1 MDLETGAGK
10 VLPVYIEEEMQKSY
24 IDYAMSVIVQ
34 RALPDVRDG
43 LKPVHRRI
51 LYAMQEAGMASNKPY
66 KKSARIVG
74 EVLGKYHPHGD
85 ISVYDAIVRLA
96 QNFSTR
102 YLMVDGHGNFGSVD
116 GDSAAAMR
124 YTEVRMAKVA
134 EVMLEDIEKET
145 VDFVPNYDESLKEP
159 SVLPAKVPAL
169 LINGSSGIAVGMAT
183 NIPPHNL
190 SEVVDGLVML
200 IDNQEVEL
208 PELMAVIKGPDFPT
222 GATIL
227 GTDGIRSAYT
237 TGRGVVKIRAQAEIE
252 PMQKGKHRIVVTELP
267 YQVNKARLIE
277 AIAQL
282 VKDGVIEGI
291 TDLRDESDR
300 RGMRVVIELRNDVV
314 PDVILNQLYKHTKL
328 QDSFGIIMLALV
340 DGHPRVLNLKQILVY
355 YLEHQKE
362 VITRRTRYELGK
374 AKDRAHILEGLK
386 IALDNLDAVISTI
399 RSSATADIAKAAL
412 VEKFTLSLRQAQA
425 ILDMRLQRLTGL
437 ERKKIDDEYIDVMET
452 IDWLESVLADEQK
465 VLNIIKEDLLEMKKK
480 FGDARRTVLSLDTSS
495 MDIEDLIAE
504 EDIVITISH
513 QGYIKRQTL
522 DNFRN
527 QKRGGVGKTGGSGK
541 KNDDCAEHLF
551 LSTTHHNI
559 LFFTNKGRV
568 YRQKGYEIPEAGRT
582 AKGTAII
589 NLLPIE
595 QGEKITA
602 VIPVKE
608 FKAEQYMFMATDKGT
623 VKKTN
628 LEDFDSARKVGL
640 IAINLDDNEQL
651 IGVELTDGNTEI
663 ILATRN
669 GIAIR
674 FDEQDVRPMGRTAH
688 GVRGIQL
695 NYGDVVIAMDSVKNE
710 TDEVLTATEQGLGK
724 RTAVG
729 EYRKQTRGG
738 KGVINI
744 KVNDKTGIVVGMK
757 VINPEQ
763 EIMMITAAGIIIRID
778 VEGISQFGRNAQ
790 GVKLMTL
797 NDDDKVVSLA
807 AVQQDNT
814 DCGESDG
821 SDDAAI
827 ETDAET
833 VVSEEVTAEE
843 VVTTEE

>member
-1 MDLETGAGK
+1 MDLENNGGK

-24 IDYAMSVIVQ
+24 IDYAMSVIIQ

-85 ISVYDAIVRLA
+85 FSVYEAIVRLA
-96 QNFSTR
+96 QDFSTR

-116 GDSAAAMR
+116 GDGAAAMR
-124 YTEVRMAKVA
+124 YTEVRMAKIA
-134 EVMLEDIEKET
+134 EMMLEDIEKET

-159 SVLPAKVPAL
+159 SVLPSKVPAI
-169 LINGSSGIAVGMAT
+169 LINGSAGIAVGMAT

-190 SEVVDGLVML
+190 SEVVNGLVML
-200 IDNQEVEL
+200 IDNPDTEIPQ
-208 PELMAVIKGPDFPT
+208 LMTAIKGPDFPT
-222 GATIL
+222 GASIL

-237 TGRGVVKIRAQAEIE
+237 TGRGVVKIRAKAEIE
-252 PMQKGKHRIVVTELP
+252 PMAKGKHRIVVSEIP

-277 AIAQL
+277 SIAQL

-300 RGMRVVIELRNDVV
+300 RGMRVVIELKSDVV
-314 PDVILNQLYKHTKL
+314 PDVVLNQLYKHTQL
-328 QDSFGIIMLALV
+328 QSSFGIIMLALV
-340 DGHPRVLNLKQILVY
+340 NGQPRVLNLKQILEY
-355 YLEHQKE
+355 YLAHQKD

-399 RSSATADIAKAAL
+399 RSSATADIAKTAL
-412 VEKFTLSLRQAQA
+412 IEKFSLSMRQAQA

-437 ERKKIDDEYIDVMET
+437 ERKKIDDEYVDVMET
-452 IDWLESVLADEQK
+452 IDWLESVLADEHK
-465 VLNIIKEDLLEMKKK
+465 VMNIIKEDLLEVKKK
-480 FGDARRTVLSLDTSS
+480 FGDERRTEISLDTSE

-504 EDIVITISH
+504 EDIVVTISH

-541 KNDDCAEHLF
+541 KADDCAEHLF

-589 NLLPIE
+589 NLLPLE

-608 FKAEQYMFMATDKGT
+608 FIEDHFMFMATNKGT

-628 LEDFDSARKVGL
+628 LKDFDSTRKSGL
-640 IAINLDDNEQL
+640 IAINLDDDEDL
-651 IGVELTDGNTEI
+651 IGVEMTNGSSEI
-663 ILATRN
+663 VLATRN
-669 GIAIR
+669 GTAIR

-688 GVRGIQL
+688 GVRGITL
-695 NYGDVVIAMDSVKNE
+695 NYGDAVVAMDSVGSE
-710 TDEVLTATEQGLGK
+710 ECEVLTATELGMGK
-724 RTAVG
+724 RTSVS

-744 KVNDKTGIVVGMK
+744 KITEKTGAVVGMR
-757 VINPEQ
+757 VINPQQ

-778 VEGISQFGRNAQ
+778 VDGISQFGRNAQ

-807 AVQQDNT
+807 AVHHD
-814 DCGESDG
+814 ESED
-821 SDDAAI
+821 
-827 ETDAET
+827 
-833 VVSEEVTAEE
+833 
-843 VVTTEE
+843 

>member
-1 MDLETGAGK
+1 MDLENNGGK

-24 IDYAMSVIVQ
+24 IDYAMSVIIQ

-85 ISVYDAIVRLA
+85 FSVYEAIVRLA
-96 QNFSTR
+96 QDFSTR

-116 GDSAAAMR
+116 GDGAAAMR
-124 YTEVRMAKVA
+124 YTEVRMAKIA
-134 EVMLEDIEKET
+134 EMMLEDIEKET

-159 SVLPAKVPAL
+159 SVLPSKVPAI
-169 LINGSSGIAVGMAT
+169 LINGSAGIAVGMAT

-190 SEVVDGLVML
+190 SEVVNGLVML
-200 IDNQEVEL
+200 IDNPDTEIPQ
-208 PELMAVIKGPDFPT
+208 LMTAIKGPDFPT
-222 GATIL
+222 GASIL

-237 TGRGVVKIRAQAEIE
+237 TGRGVVKIRAKAEIE
-252 PMQKGKHRIVVTELP
+252 PMAKGKHRIVVSEIP

-277 AIAQL
+277 SIAQL

-300 RGMRVVIELRNDVV
+300 RGMRVVIELKSDVV
-314 PDVILNQLYKHTKL
+314 PDVVLNQLYKHTQL
-328 QDSFGIIMLALV
+328 QSSFGIIMLALV
-340 DGHPRVLNLKQILVY
+340 NGQPRVLNLKQILEY
-355 YLEHQKE
+355 YLAHQKD

-386 IALDNLDAVISTI
+386 VALDNLDAVISTI
-399 RSSATADIAKAAL
+399 RSSATADIAKTAL
-412 VEKFTLSLRQAQA
+412 IEKFSLSMRQAQA

-437 ERKKIDDEYIDVMET
+437 ERKKIDDEYVDVMET
-452 IDWLESVLADEQK
+452 IDWLESVLADEHK
-465 VLNIIKEDLLEMKKK
+465 VMNIIKEDLLEVKKK
-480 FGDARRTVLSLDTSS
+480 FGDERRTEISLDTSE

-504 EDIVITISH
+504 EDIVVTISH

-541 KNDDCAEHLF
+541 KADDCAEHLF

-589 NLLPIE
+589 NLLPLE

-608 FKAEQYMFMATDKGT
+608 FIEDHFMFMATNKGT

-628 LEDFDSARKVGL
+628 LKDFDSTRKSGL
-640 IAINLDDNEQL
+640 IAINLDDDEDL
-651 IGVELTDGNTEI
+651 IGVEMTNGSSEI
-663 ILATRN
+663 VLATRN
-669 GIAIR
+669 GTAIR

-688 GVRGIQL
+688 GVRGITL
-695 NYGDVVIAMDSVKNE
+695 NYGDAVVAMDSVGSE
-710 TDEVLTATEQGLGK
+710 ECEVLTATELGMGK
-724 RTAVG
+724 RTAVS

-744 KVNDKTGIVVGMK
+744 KITEKTGAVVGMR
-757 VINPEQ
+757 VINPQQ

-778 VEGISQFGRNAQ
+778 VDGISQFGRNAQ

-807 AVQQDNT
+807 AVHHD
-814 DCGESDG
+814 ESED
-821 SDDAAI
+821 
-827 ETDAET
+827 
-833 VVSEEVTAEE
+833 
-843 VVTTEE
+843 

>member
-1 MDLETGAGK
+1 MIRSGDKVDLENNGGK

-24 IDYAMSVIVQ
+24 IDYAMSVIIQ

-85 ISVYDAIVRLA
+85 FSVYEAIVRMA
-96 QNFSTR
+96 QDFSTR

-116 GDSAAAMR
+116 GDGAAAMR
-124 YTEVRMAKVA
+124 YTEVRMAKIA
-134 EVMLEDIEKET
+134 EMMLEDIEKET

-159 SVLPAKVPAL
+159 SVLPSKVPAI
-169 LINGSSGIAVGMAT
+169 LINGSAGIAVGMAT

-190 SEVVDGLVML
+190 SEVVNGLVML
-200 IDNQEVEL
+200 IDNPDTEISQ
-208 PELMAVIKGPDFPT
+208 LMTAVKGPDFPT
-222 GATIL
+222 GASIL

-237 TGRGVVKIRAQAEIE
+237 TGRGVVKIRAKAEIE
-252 PMQKGKHRIVVTELP
+252 PMAKGKHRIVVSEIP

-277 AIAQL
+277 SIAQL
-282 VKDGVIEGI
+282 VKDGVVEGI

-300 RGMRVVIELRNDVV
+300 RGMRIVVELKSDVV
-314 PDVILNQLYKHTKL
+314 PDVVLNQLYKHTQL
-328 QDSFGIIMLALV
+328 QSSFGIIMLALV
-340 DGHPRVLNLKQILVY
+340 NGQPRVLNLKQILEY
-355 YLEHQKE
+355 YLAHQKD

-399 RSSATADIAKAAL
+399 RSSATADIAKTAL
-412 VEKFTLSLRQAQA
+412 IEKFSLSMRQAQA

-437 ERKKIDDEYIDVMET
+437 ERKKIDDEYVDVMET
-452 IDWLESVLADEQK
+452 IDWLESVLADEHK
-465 VLNIIKEDLLEMKKK
+465 VMNIIKEDLLEVKKK
-480 FGDARRTVLSLDTSS
+480 FGDERRTEISLDTSE

-504 EDIVITISH
+504 EDIVVTISH

-541 KNDDCAEHLF
+541 KADDCAEHLF

-589 NLLPIE
+589 NLLPLE

-608 FKAEQYMFMATDKGT
+608 FIEDHFMFMATNKGT

-628 LEDFDSARKVGL
+628 LKDFDSTRKSGL
-640 IAINLDDNEQL
+640 IAINLDDDEDL
-651 IGVELTDGNTEI
+651 IGVEMTNGSSEI
-663 ILATRN
+663 VLATRN
-669 GIAIR
+669 GTAIR

-688 GVRGIQL
+688 GVRGITL
-695 NYGDVVIAMDSVKNE
+695 NYGDAVVAMDSVGSE
-710 TDEVLTATEQGLGK
+710 ECEVLTATELGMGK
-724 RTAVG
+724 RTAVS

-744 KVNDKTGIVVGMK
+744 KITEKTGAVVGMR
-757 VINPEQ
+757 VINPQQ

-778 VEGISQFGRNAQ
+778 VDGISQFGRNAQ

-807 AVQQDNT
+807 AVHHD
-814 DCGESDG
+814 ESED
-821 SDDAAI
+821 
-827 ETDAET
+827 
-833 VVSEEVTAEE
+833 
-843 VVTTEE
+843 

>member
-1 MDLETGAGK
+1 MFLWKVKGDKVDLENTTGK
-10 VLPVYIEEEMQKSY
+10 ILPVYIEDEMQKSY
-24 IDYAMSVIVQ
+24 IDYAMSVIIQ

-51 LYAMQEAGMASNKPY
+51 LYAMHEAGMASNKPY

-85 ISVYDAIVRLA
+85 FSVYEAIVRLA
-96 QNFSTR
+96 QDFSTR

-116 GDSAAAMR
+116 GDGAAAMR
-124 YTEVRMAKVA
+124 YTEVRMAKIA
-134 EVMLEDIEKET
+134 EMMLEDIEKET
-145 VDFVPNYDESLKEP
+145 VDFGPNYDESLKEP
-159 SVLPAKVPAL
+159 SVLPSKVPAL
-169 LINGSSGIAVGMAT
+169 LINGSAGIAVGMAT

-190 SEVVDGLVML
+190 SEVVNGLVML
-200 IDNQEVEL
+200 IDNPDAEIPQ
-208 PELMAVIKGPDFPT
+208 LMTAIKGPDFPT
-222 GATIL
+222 GAAIL
-227 GTDGIRSAYT
+227 GTDGIRSAYN
-237 TGRGVVKIRAQAEIE
+237 TGRGVVKIRAKAEIE
-252 PMQKGKHRIVVTELP
+252 PMQKGKHRIVVSEIP

-277 AIAQL
+277 SIAQL
-282 VKDGVIEGI
+282 VKDGVVEGI

-300 RGMRVVIELRNDVV
+300 RGMRIVIELKSDVV
-314 PDVILNQLYKHTKL
+314 PDVILNQLYKHTQL
-328 QDSFGIIMLALV
+328 QSSFGIIMLALV
-340 DGHPRVLNLKQILVY
+340 KGQPRILNLKQILEY

-362 VITRRTRYELGK
+362 VITRRTRFELGK
-374 AKDRAHILEGLK
+374 AQDRAHILEGLK
-386 IALDNLDAVISTI
+386 IALDNLDEVIQTI
-399 RSSATADIAKAAL
+399 RNSATADIAKTSL
-412 VEKFTLSLRQAQA
+412 MEKFNLSQRQAQA

-437 ERKKIDDEYIDVMET
+437 ERKKIDDEYIDVMEQ
-452 IDWLESVLADEQK
+452 IDWLESVLADESK
-465 VLNIIKEDLLEMKKK
+465 VMNIIKEDLLLMQKK
-480 FGDARRTVLSLDTSS
+480 FGDARRTEISTDTSD

-504 EDIVITISH
+504 EDIVVTISH

-541 KNDDCAEHLF
+541 KADDCAEHLF

-559 LFFTNKGRV
+559 LFFTNKGKV

-608 FKAEQYMFMATDKGT
+608 FKDDHFMFMATNKGT

-628 LEDFDSARKVGL
+628 LVDFDSARKTGL
-640 IAINLDDNEQL
+640 IAINLDDNEDL
-651 IGVELTDGNTEI
+651 IGVEMTDGNSEI
-663 ILATRN
+663 VIATRN

-688 GVRGIQL
+688 GVRGITL
-695 NYGDVVIAMDSVKNE
+695 NYGDEVVAMDSVANE
-710 TDEVLTATEQGLGK
+710 NYEVLTATELGMGK
-724 RTAVG
+724 RTAVS

-738 KGVINI
+738 KGVINMKI
-744 KVNDKTGIVVGMK
+744 TEKTGTVVGMR

-763 EIMMITAAGIIIRID
+763 EIMMITAGGIIIRID
-778 VEGISQFGRNAQ
+778 VDQISQYSRNTQ

-797 NDDDKVVSLA
+797 NDEDKVVSLA
-807 AVQQDNT
+807 AIHH
-814 DCGESDG
+814 E
-821 SDDAAI
+821 
-827 ETDAET
+827 EEAE
-833 VVSEEVTAEE
+833 
-843 VVTTEE
+843 

>member
-1 MDLETGAGK
+1 MDLENTTGK
-10 VLPVYIEEEMQKSY
+10 ILPVYIEEEMQKSY
-24 IDYAMSVIVQ
+24 IDYAMSVIIQ

-85 ISVYDAIVRLA
+85 FSVYEAIVRLA
-96 QNFSTR
+96 QDFSTR

-124 YTEVRMAKVA
+124 YTEVRMAKIA
-134 EVMLEDIEKET
+134 EMMLEDIEKET

-159 SVLPAKVPAL
+159 SVLPSKVPAL
-169 LINGSSGIAVGMAT
+169 LINGSAGIAVGMAT

-190 SEVVDGLVML
+190 AEVINGLVML
-200 IDNQEVEL
+200 IDNPDAEIPQ
-208 PELMAVIKGPDFPT
+208 LMTAIKGPDFPT
-222 GATIL
+222 GAMIL
-227 GTDGIRSAYT
+227 GTEGIRSAYN
-237 TGRGVVKIRAQAEIE
+237 TGRGVVKIRAKAEIE
-252 PMQKGKHRIVVTELP
+252 PMQKGKHRIVVSEIP

-277 AIAQL
+277 NIAQL

-300 RGMRVVIELRNDVV
+300 RGMRIVIELKSDVV
-314 PDVILNQLYKHTKL
+314 PDVILNQLYKHTQL
-328 QDSFGIIMLALV
+328 QSSFGIIMLALV
-340 DGHPRVLNLKQILVY
+340 KGQPRILNLKQILEY

-362 VITRRTRYELGK
+362 VVTRRTRYELGK
-374 AKDRAHILEGLK
+374 AQDRAHILEGLK
-386 IALDNLDAVISTI
+386 IALDNLDEVIHTI
-399 RSSATADIAKAAL
+399 RNSATADIAKTSL
-412 VEKFTLSLRQAQA
+412 MEKFSLSQRQAQA

-452 IDWLESVLADEQK
+452 IDWLESVLADESK
-465 VLNIIKEDLLEMKKK
+465 VMNIIKEDLLEMKKK
-480 FGDARRTVLSLDTSS
+480 FGDARRTEISMDTSD

-504 EDIVITISH
+504 EDIVVTISH

-541 KNDDCAEHLF
+541 KADDCAEHLF

-559 LFFTNKGRV
+559 LFFTNKGKV

-589 NLLPIE
+589 NVLPIE

-608 FKAEQYMFMATDKGT
+608 FKDDHFMFMATNKGT

-628 LEDFDSARKVGL
+628 LLDFDSARKSGL
-640 IAINLDDNEQL
+640 IAINLDDNEDL
-651 IGVELTDGNTEI
+651 IGVEMTDGNSEI
-663 ILATRN
+663 VIATKN

-688 GVRGIQL
+688 GVRGISL
-695 NYGDVVIAMDSVKNE
+695 NFGDEVVAMDSVANE
-710 TDEVLTATEQGLGK
+710 NYEVLTATELGMGK
-724 RTAVG
+724 RTAVS

-738 KGVINI
+738 KGVINMKI
-744 KVNDKTGIVVGMK
+744 TEKTGAVVGMR

-763 EIMMITAAGIIIRID
+763 EIMMITAGGIIIRID
-778 VEGISQFGRNAQ
+778 VDQISQYSRNTQ

-797 NDDDKVVSLA
+797 NDDAKVVSLA
-807 AVQQDNT
+807 A
-814 DCGESDG
+814 
-821 SDDAAI
+821 I
-827 ETDAET
+827 HH
-833 VVSEEVTAEE
+833 EEEE
-843 VVTTEE
+843 N

>member
-1 MDLETGAGK
+1 MDLETGTGK

-85 ISVYDAIVRLA
+85 TSVYYAIVRLA

-169 LINGSSGIAVGMAT
+169 LINGSAGIAVGMAT

-190 SEVVDGLVML
+190 SEVVDGLIML
-200 IDNQEVEL
+200 IDNSDIEI
-208 PELMAVIKGPDFPT
+208 PELMTVIKGPDFPT

-227 GTDGIRSAYT
+227 GTEGIRSAYT
-237 TGRGVVKIRAQAEIE
+237 TGRGIVKIRAQAEIE
-252 PMQKGKHRIVVTELP
+252 PMQKGKHRIVVTEIP

-277 AIAQL
+277 SIAQL

-300 RGMRVVIELRNDVV
+300 RGMRIVVELRNDVV

-340 DGHPRVLNLKQILVY
+340 DGHPRVLNLKEILVH
-355 YLEHQKE
+355 YLNHQKE

-386 IALDNLDAVISTI
+386 IALDNLDAVINTI
-399 RSSATADIAKAAL
+399 RSSANADIAKTAL

-480 FGDARRTVLSLDTSS
+480 FGDARRTILSHDTSS
-495 MDIEDLIAE
+495 MDMEDLIAE

-608 FKAEQYMFMATDKGT
+608 FKTEQYMFMATDKGT

-628 LEDFDSARKVGL
+628 LEDFNSARKVGL
-640 IAINLDDNEQL
+640 IAITLDENEQL
-651 IGVELTDGNTEI
+651 IGVELTDGNSEI

-695 NYGDVVIAMDSVKNE
+695 NYGDEVVAMDSVTSENS
-710 TDEVLTATEQGLGK
+710 EVLTATEQGLGK
-724 RTAVG
+724 RTSVS

-744 KVNDKTGIVVGMK
+744 KVNEKTGIVIGMK
-757 VINPEQ
+757 VITPGQ

-807 AVQQDNT
+807 AVQQAEDDVTEEVIT
-814 DCGESDG
+814 DDVQTETVDVSDEI
-821 SDDAAI
+821 I
-827 ETDAET
+827 ETSQA
-833 VVSEEVTAEE
+833 
-843 VVTTEE
+843 TEE

>member
-1 MDLETGAGK
+1 MFLWKVKGDKVDLENTTGK
-10 VLPVYIEEEMQKSY
+10 ILPVYIEDEMQKSY
-24 IDYAMSVIVQ
+24 IDYAMSVIIQ

-51 LYAMQEAGMASNKPY
+51 LYAMHEAGMASNKPY

-85 ISVYDAIVRLA
+85 SSVYEAIVRLA
-96 QNFSTR
+96 QDFSTR

-116 GDSAAAMR
+116 GDGAAAMR
-124 YTEVRMAKVA
+124 YTEVRMAKIA
-134 EVMLEDIEKET
+134 EMMLEDIEKET
-145 VDFVPNYDESLKEP
+145 VDFGPNYDESLKEP
-159 SVLPAKVPAL
+159 SVLPSKVPAL
-169 LINGSSGIAVGMAT
+169 LINGSAGIAVGMAT

-190 SEVVDGLVML
+190 SEVVNGLVML
-200 IDNQEVEL
+200 IDNPDAEIPQ
-208 PELMAVIKGPDFPT
+208 LMTAIKGPDFPT
-222 GATIL
+222 GAAIL
-227 GTDGIRSAYT
+227 GTDGIRSAYN
-237 TGRGVVKIRAQAEIE
+237 TGRGVVKIRAKAEIE
-252 PMQKGKHRIVVTELP
+252 PMQKGKNRIVVSEIP

-277 AIAQL
+277 SIAQL
-282 VKDGVIEGI
+282 VKDGVVEGI

-300 RGMRVVIELRNDVV
+300 RGMRIVIELKSDVV
-314 PDVILNQLYKHTKL
+314 PDVILNQLYKHTQL
-328 QDSFGIIMLALV
+328 QSSFGIIMLALV
-340 DGHPRVLNLKQILVY
+340 KGQPRILNLKQILEY

-362 VITRRTRYELGK
+362 VITRRTRFELGK
-374 AKDRAHILEGLK
+374 AQDRAHILEGLK
-386 IALDNLDAVISTI
+386 IALDNLDEVIKTI
-399 RSSATADIAKAAL
+399 RNSATADIAKTSL
-412 VEKFTLSLRQAQA
+412 MEKFNLSQRQAQA

-437 ERKKIDDEYIDVMET
+437 ERKKIDDEYIDVMEQ
-452 IDWLESVLADEQK
+452 IDWLESVLADESK
-465 VLNIIKEDLLEMKKK
+465 VMNIIKEDLLLVQKK
-480 FGDARRTVLSLDTSS
+480 FGDARRTEISTDTSD

-504 EDIVITISH
+504 EDIVVTISH

-541 KNDDCAEHLF
+541 KADDCAEHLF

-559 LFFTNKGRV
+559 LFFTNKGKV

-608 FKAEQYMFMATDKGT
+608 FKDDHFMFMATNKGT

-628 LEDFDSARKVGL
+628 LVDFDSARKTGL
-640 IAINLDDNEQL
+640 IAINLDDNEDL
-651 IGVELTDGNTEI
+651 IGVEMTDGNSEI
-663 ILATRN
+663 VIATRN

-688 GVRGIQL
+688 GVRGITL
-695 NYGDVVIAMDSVKNE
+695 NYGDEVVAMDSVANE
-710 TDEVLTATEQGLGK
+710 NYEVLTATELGMGK
-724 RTAVG
+724 RTAVS

-738 KGVINI
+738 KGVINMKI
-744 KVNDKTGIVVGMK
+744 TEKTGTVVGMR

-763 EIMMITAAGIIIRID
+763 EIMMITAGGIIIRID
-778 VEGISQFGRNAQ
+778 VDQISQYSRNTQ

-797 NDDDKVVSLA
+797 NDEDKVVSLA
-807 AVQQDNT
+807 AIHH
-814 DCGESDG
+814 E
-821 SDDAAI
+821 
-827 ETDAET
+827 EEAE
-833 VVSEEVTAEE
+833 
-843 VVTTEE
+843 